1 MCNSFIKLMR
11 VGDYMRIEKVNDN
24 VLRVTITLNDLEERN
39 IDLGS
44 LNYNSPA
51 AQELFW
57 DMMEKA
63 EEEYGFASGDSQLI
77 FEASPENEDGFVVTI
92 TKVAADG
99 EFESIQKYIKS
110 KYKNS
115 ELRQKKKKSKV
126 CSALKIYCFD
136 SIDDL
141 CKLSK
146 QISALYNGDS
156 TLYKCRNS
164 YYLLLTG
171 TSSPTRSLDAIMSE
185 YSIQIANTSFLEG
198 YLNEY
203 GERIIKDYAID
214 TLNTYF

>member
-1 MCNSFIKLMR
+1 
-11 VGDYMRIEKVNDN
+11 MRIEKINDN
-24 VLRVTITLNDLEERN
+24 VLKVTITLNDLEERN

-92 TKVAADG
+92 TKVDADG

-126 CSALKIYCFD
+126 CSALKIYCFN
-136 SIDDL
+136 SLDDV
-141 CKLSK
+141 CGLSK
-146 QISALYNGDS
+146 RIVPVYQGDS
-156 TLYKCRNS
+156 SLFRCRDS
-164 YYLLLTG
+164 YYLLLG
-171 TSSPTRSLDAIMSE
+171 GSPSNSQALDVLMCE
-185 YSIQIANTSFLEG
+185 YSTLIVNPGFFEG

-203 GERIIKDYAID
+203 GEKIIAENAIE

>member
-1 MCNSFIKLMR
+1 MK
-11 VGDYMRIEKVNDN
+11 IEKVNEN
-24 VLRVTITLNDLEERN
+24 VLKVIITLSDLEERN
-39 IDLGS
+39 IDLSS

-63 EEEYGFASGDSQLI
+63 EEEYGFASNDSQLI
-77 FEASPENEDGFVVTI
+77 FEAMPENEEGFVVTI
-92 TKVAADG
+92 TKIEAEG

-115 ELRQKKKKSKV
+115 DLKQKKRKSKI
-126 CSALKIYCFD
+126 CSTLKIYCFN

-146 QISALYNGDS
+146 RISNIYIGES
-156 TLYKCRNS
+156 TVYKCKDS

-171 TSSPTRSLDAIMSE
+171 SSSSSQLETVMCE
-185 YSIQIANTSFLEG
+185 YSVQIGNVGFFEG

-203 GERIIKDYAID
+203 GEKIILENAIE
-214 TLNTYF
+214 TLNCYF

>member
-1 MCNSFIKLMR
+1 MK
-11 VGDYMRIEKVNDN
+11 IEKVNEN
-24 VLRVTITLNDLEERN
+24 VLKVIITLSDLEERN
-39 IDLGS
+39 IDLSS

-63 EEEYGFASGDSQLI
+63 EEEYGFASNDSQLI
-77 FEASPENEDGFVVTI
+77 FEAMPENEEGFVVTI
-92 TKVAADG
+92 TKIEAEG

-115 ELRQKKKKSKV
+115 DLKQKKRKSKI
-126 CSALKIYCFD
+126 CSTLKIYCFN

-146 QISALYNGDS
+146 RISNIYKGES
-156 TLYKCRNS
+156 TVYKCKDS

-171 TSSPTRSLDAIMSE
+171 SSSSSQLETVMCE
-185 YSIQIANTSFLEG
+185 YSVQIGNVGFFEG

-203 GERIIKDYAID
+203 GEKIILENAIE
-214 TLNTYF
+214 TLNCYF

>member
-1 MCNSFIKLMR
+1 
-11 VGDYMRIEKVNDN
+11 MRIEKINEN
-24 VLRVTITLNDLEERN
+24 VLKVTITLNDLEERN

-63 EEEYGFASGDSQLI
+63 EEEYGFASGESQLI

-92 TKVAADG
+92 TKVDADG

-115 ELRQKKKKSKV
+115 ELKQKKKKSKV
-126 CSALKIYCFD
+126 CSTLKIYCFNNL
-136 SIDDL
+136 DDVCRL
-141 CKLSK
+141 TKRVTAVY
-146 QISALYNGDS
+146 QGES
-156 TLYKCRNS
+156 TLFRYRES
-164 YYLLLTG
+164 YYLLLSG
-171 TSSPTRSLDAIMSE
+171 ISTSSQSLEIIMSE
-185 YSIQIANTSFLEG
+185 YSVLVGNPGFFEG

-203 GERIIKDYAID
+203 GEKIISDNAIE

>member
-1 MCNSFIKLMR
+1 
-11 VGDYMRIEKVNDN
+11 MRIEKVNDN

-57 DMMEKA
+57 DMMERA
-63 EEEYGFASGDSQLI
+63 EEEYGFASHDSQLI
-77 FEASPENEDGFVVTI
+77 FEASPENEEGFVVTI
-92 TKVAADG
+92 TKIDSEG

-115 ELRQKKKKSKV
+115 DLRQKKKKSKV
-126 CSALKIYCFD
+126 CSALKIYCFE
-136 SIDDL
+136 SIEDL
-141 CKLSK
+141 C
-146 QISALYNGDS
+146 
-156 TLYKCRNS
+156 TLCKRICTYYKGESSVIKHRDS

-171 TSSPTRSLDAIMSE
+171 SSATSSKSLDVFMCE
-185 YSIQIANTSFLEG
+185 YSTQILNVSFFEG

-203 GERIIKDYAID
+203 GQKIISDNAIQ
-214 TLNTYF
+214 TLSKYF

>member
-1 MCNSFIKLMR
+1 
-11 VGDYMRIEKVNDN
+11 MRIEKVNDN
-24 VLRVTITLNDLEERN
+24 VLRVTISLNDLEERN

-57 DMMEKA
+57 DMMEQA
-63 EEEYGFASGDSQLI
+63 EEEYGFASSDSQLI

-92 TKVAADG
+92 TKIDADG

-115 ELRQKKKKSKV
+115 DLRQKRKKSKV
-126 CSALKIYCFD
+126 CSTLKIYCFD

-141 CKLSK
+141 CNLSK
-146 QISALYNGDS
+146 NITALYKGES
-156 TLYKCRNS
+156 SLYKCKEV

-171 TSSPTRSLDAIMSE
+171 NYPASKSLDLMMGE
-185 YSIQIANTSFLEG
+185 FCTQVGNVSFFEG

-203 GERIIKDYAID
+203 GEKIIQDNAIE
-214 TLNTYF
+214 TINSYF

>member
-1 MCNSFIKLMR
+1 
-11 VGDYMRIEKVNDN
+11 MRIEKVNEN
-24 VLRVTITLNDLEERN
+24 VLKVTITLNDLEERN

-57 DMMEKA
+57 DMMERA
-63 EEEYGFASGDSQLI
+63 EEEYGFASNDSQLI
-77 FEASPENEDGFVVTI
+77 FEASPENEEGFVVTI
-92 TKVAADG
+92 TKIDSDG

-115 ELRQKKKKSKV
+115 DLRQKKKKSKV
-126 CSALKIYCFD
+126 CSALKIYCFN

-146 QISALYNGDS
+146 QIIPFYKGES
-156 TLYKCRNS
+156 TVTKYKNC

-171 TSSPTRSLDAIMSE
+171 SSASSSKSLGILLDE
-185 YSIQIANTSFLEG
+185 YATQVTNTSFFEG

-203 GERIIKDYAID
+203 GEKIIEDNALE
-214 TLNTYF
+214 TLNSFF

>member
-1 MCNSFIKLMR
+1 
-11 VGDYMRIEKVNDN
+11 MRIEKVNEN

-77 FEASPENEDGFVVTI
+77 FEASPENEEGFVVTI
-92 TKVAADG
+92 TKVDAEG

-126 CSALKIYCFD
+126 CSTLKIYCFN
-136 SIDDL
+136 SLDDVCHL
-141 CKLSK
+141 AK
-146 QISALYNGDS
+146 QIIAVYSGESALYR
-156 TLYKCRNS
+156 CRDS
-164 YYLLLTG
+164 YYLLMGG
-171 TSSPTRSLDAIMSE
+171 TPSNSQSLDILMCE
-185 YSIQIANTSFLEG
+185 YSAAINNPGFFEG

-203 GERIIKDYAID
+203 GEKIIGENAVE

>member
-1 MCNSFIKLMR
+1 
-11 VGDYMRIEKVNDN
+11 MRIEKINDN

-63 EEEYGFASGDSQLI
+63 EEEYGFASGESQLI

-92 TKVAADG
+92 TKVDADG

-115 ELRQKKKKSKV
+115 ELKQKKKRSKV
-126 CSALKIYCFD
+126 CATLKIYCFN
-136 SIDDL
+136 SLDDV
-141 CKLSK
+141 CRLSRRIATIY
-146 QISALYNGDS
+146 QGDS
-156 TLYKCRNS
+156 TLFKYRDA
-164 YYLLLTG
+164 YYLLLSG
-171 TSSPTRSLDAIMSE
+171 SMAASQNLDMVMCE
-185 YSIQIANTSFLEG
+185 YSVQVGNQGFFEG

-203 GERIIKDYAID
+203 GEKIITDNAIE

>member
-1 MCNSFIKLMR
+1 
-11 VGDYMRIEKVNDN
+11 MRIEKVNDN
-24 VLRVTITLNDLEERN
+24 VLKVTITLNDLEERN

-92 TKVAADG
+92 TKVDADG

-126 CSALKIYCFD
+126 CSALKIYCFN
-136 SIDDL
+136 SLDDV
-141 CKLSK
+141 CNLSK
-146 QISALYNGDS
+146 RIVSIYQGESSLFR
-156 TLYKCRNS
+156 CRSS
-164 YYLLLTG
+164 YYLLLG
-171 TSSPTRSLDAIMSE
+171 GNASNPKALDVLMCE
-185 YSIQIANTSFLEG
+185 YSVLTGNPSFMEG

-203 GERIIKDYAID
+203 GEKIIMENAVE

>member
-1 MCNSFIKLMR
+1 
-11 VGDYMRIEKVNDN
+11 MRIEKVNEN
-24 VLRVTITLNDLEERN
+24 VLKVTITLNDLEERN
-39 IDLGS
+39 IDLGA

-57 DMMEKA
+57 DMMERA
-63 EEEYGFASGDSQLI
+63 EEEYGFASTDSQLI

-92 TKVAADG
+92 TKVDSDG

-115 ELRQKKKKSKV
+115 DLKQKKRKSKV

-146 QISALYNGDS
+146 RIPTVYKGES
-156 TLYKCRNS
+156 TLFKCKDC

-171 TSSPTRSLDAIMSE
+171 SSSSASQSLELIMCE
-185 YSIQIANTSFLEG
+185 YSTQIVNTSFFEG
-198 YLNEY
+198 FLNEY
-203 GERIIKDYAID
+203 GDKIIEDNAIE
-214 TLNTYF
+214 TLNSYF

>member
-1 MCNSFIKLMR
+1 
-11 VGDYMRIEKVNDN
+11 MRIEKVNEN

-63 EEEYGFASGDSQLI
+63 EEEYGFASGNSQLI
-77 FEASPENEDGFVVTI
+77 FEASPENEAGFIVTI
-92 TKVAADG
+92 TKVDADG

-115 ELRQKKKKSKV
+115 DLRQKKKKSKV

-146 QISALYNGDS
+146 QITTFYKGES
-156 TLYKCRNS
+156 TLFKCKNS

-171 TSSPTRSLDAIMSE
+171 SATSSKSLDGLMCE
-185 YSIQIANTSFLEG
+185 YSAQIGNTSFFEG

-203 GERIIKDYAID
+203 GEKIIQDNAID
-214 TLNTYF
+214 TLNSYF

>member
-1 MCNSFIKLMR
+1 
-11 VGDYMRIEKVNDN
+11 MRIEKVNEN

-63 EEEYGFASGDSQLI
+63 EEEYGFASGESQLI

-92 TKVAADG
+92 TKVDADG

-115 ELRQKKKKSKV
+115 DLRQKKKKSKV
-126 CSALKIYCFD
+126 CSTLKIYCFD
-136 SIDDL
+136 SLDDL

-146 QISALYNGDS
+146 RITSLYKGES
-156 TLYKCRNS
+156 TLFKCKNS

-171 TSSPTRSLDAIMSE
+171 SSTSSQSLDILMCE
-185 YSIQIANTSFLEG
+185 YSTQIGNASFFEG

-203 GERIIKDYAID
+203 GEKIIQDSAID

>member
-1 MCNSFIKLMR
+1 
-11 VGDYMRIEKVNDN
+11 MRIEKINDN
-24 VLRVTITLNDLEERN
+24 VLRVTITMNDLEERN

-63 EEEYGFASGDSQLI
+63 EEEYGFASGESQLI
-77 FEASPENEDGFVVTI
+77 FEASPESEDGFVVTI
-92 TKVAADG
+92 TKVDADG

-115 ELRQKKKKSKV
+115 ELKQKKKKSKV
-126 CSALKIYCFD
+126 CSTLKIYCFSSLED
-136 SIDDL
+136 V
-141 CKLSK
+141 CNLSRR
-146 QISALYNGDS
+146 ISSVYHGES
-156 TLYKCRNS
+156 TLFRCRDS
-164 YYLLLTG
+164 YYLLLSG
-171 TSSPTRSLDAIMSE
+171 SSVNSKSLEITMCE
-185 YSIQIANTSFLEG
+185 YSVSVGNPGFFEG

-203 GERIIKDYAID
+203 GEKIIQDNAIE

>member
-1 MCNSFIKLMR
+1 
-11 VGDYMRIEKVNDN
+11 MRIEKVNEN

-57 DMMEKA
+57 DMMERA
-63 EEEYGFASGDSQLI
+63 EEEYGFASTDSQLI

-92 TKVAADG
+92 TKVDSDG

-115 ELRQKKKKSKV
+115 DLRQKKKKSKV

-146 QISALYNGDS
+146 RITIFYKGES
-156 TLYKCRNS
+156 TLFKCKDC

-171 TSSPTRSLDAIMSE
+171 SSTSSSQSLDILMCE
-185 YSIQIANTSFLEG
+185 YSTQIGNSSFFEG

-203 GERIIKDYAID
+203 GEKIIQDNAIG
-214 TLNTYF
+214 TLNSYF

>member
-1 MCNSFIKLMR
+1 
-11 VGDYMRIEKVNDN
+11 MRIEKLNEN
-24 VLRVTITLNDLEERN
+24 VLRVTITLSDLEERN

-57 DMMEKA
+57 DMMEQA
-63 EEEYGFASGDSQLI
+63 EEEYGFASNDSQLI
-77 FEASPENEDGFVVTI
+77 FEASPESEEGFVVTI
-92 TKVAADG
+92 TKVDSDG

-110 KYKNS
+110 KYKNC
-115 ELRQKKKKSKV
+115 ELRQKKKRSKV
-126 CSALKIYCFD
+126 CSALKIYCFE

-146 QISALYNGDS
+146 RICSY
-156 TLYKCRNS
+156 YKGESSLIKCKDS

-171 TSSPTRSLDAIMSE
+171 SSASSSQSLDILMCE
-185 YSIQIANTSFLEG
+185 YSTQISNVSFYEG

-203 GERIIKDYAID
+203 GEKIIEYNAIQ

>member
-1 MCNSFIKLMR
+1 
-11 VGDYMRIEKVNDN
+11 MRIERINDN
-24 VLRVTITLNDLEERN
+24 VLKVTITLNDLEERN

-63 EEEYGFASGDSQLI
+63 EEEYGFASGESQLI

-92 TKVAADG
+92 TKVDADG

-115 ELRQKKKKSKV
+115 ELKQKKKKSKV
-126 CSALKIYCFD
+126 CSTLKIYCFNSLED
-136 SIDDL
+136 V
-141 CKLSK
+141 CKLTK
-146 QISALYNGDS
+146 RITAVYQGES
-156 TLYKCRNS
+156 TLFRCRSS
-164 YYLLLTG
+164 YYLLLSG
-171 TSSPTRSLDAIMSE
+171 ISANSQSLEIIMCE
-185 YSIQIANTSFLEG
+185 YSVSMGNPGFFEG

-203 GERIIKDYAID
+203 GEKIIQDNAIE

>member
-1 MCNSFIKLMR
+1 
-11 VGDYMRIEKVNDN
+11 MRIEKVNEN

-57 DMMEKA
+57 DMMERA

-92 TKVAADG
+92 TKVDADG

-115 ELRQKKKKSKV
+115 DLRQKKKKSKV

-146 QISALYNGDS
+146 RIVSFYKGESALF
-156 TLYKCRNS
+156 KCKSS

-171 TSSPTRSLDAIMSE
+171 NSTASQSLDILMCE
-185 YSIQIANTSFLEG
+185 YAIQIGNASFFEG

-203 GERIIKDYAID
+203 GEKIIQNNAID
-214 TLNTYF
+214 TLNSYF

>member
-1 MCNSFIKLMR
+1 
-11 VGDYMRIEKVNDN
+11 MRIEKINEN

-39 IDLGS
+39 IDISS

-57 DMMEKA
+57 DMMERA
-63 EEEYGFASGDSQLI
+63 EEEYGFASGDSQLV

-92 TKVAADG
+92 TKIDADG

-115 ELRQKKKKSKV
+115 DLKQKKKKSKV
-126 CSALKIYCFD
+126 CSTLKIYCFN
-136 SIDDL
+136 SIEDL
-141 CKLSK
+141 CELTKR
-146 QISALYNGDS
+146 ISPLYNGESSVYRCKD
-156 TLYKCRNS
+156 S
-164 YYLLLTG
+164 YYLLLSG
-171 TSSPTRSLDAIMSE
+171 SSSSPQLEIIIAE
-185 YSIQIANTSFLEG
+185 YAASVGNPSFFEG

-203 GERIIKDYAID
+203 GEKIIQDTAIE

>member
-1 MCNSFIKLMR
+1 
-11 VGDYMRIEKVNDN
+11 MRIEKINDN
-24 VLRVTITLNDLEERN
+24 VLRVTITLSDLEERN

-44 LNYNSPA
+44 LNYSSPA

-63 EEEYGFASGDSQLI
+63 EEEYGFASGESQLI

-92 TKVAADG
+92 TKVDADG

-115 ELRQKKKKSKV
+115 ELKQKKKKSKV
-126 CSALKIYCFD
+126 CATLKIYCFNSLED
-136 SIDDL
+136 V
-141 CKLSK
+141 CKLTRR
-146 QISALYNGDS
+146 ISTIYHGDS
-156 TLYKCRNS
+156 TLFKYRDA
-164 YYLLLTG
+164 YYLLLSG
-171 TSSPTRSLDAIMSE
+171 SMAASQNLDMVMCE
-185 YSIQIANTSFLEG
+185 YSVSVGNQSFFEG

-203 GERIIKDYAID
+203 GEKIISDNAIE

>member
-1 MCNSFIKLMR
+1 
-11 VGDYMRIEKVNDN
+11 MRIEKVNEN
-24 VLRVTITLNDLEERN
+24 VLRVTITQNDLEERN

-57 DMMEKA
+57 DMMERA
-63 EEEYGFASGDSQLI
+63 EEEYGFASTDSQLI

-92 TKVAADG
+92 TKIDSDG

-115 ELRQKKKKSKV
+115 DLRQKKKKSKV

-146 QISALYNGDS
+146 RIIVFYKGES
-156 TLYKCRNS
+156 TLFKCKNC

-171 TSSPTRSLDAIMSE
+171 SSTSASQSLDILMCE
-185 YSIQIANTSFLEG
+185 YSTQIGNASFFEG

-203 GERIIKDYAID
+203 GEKIIQDNAIG
-214 TLNTYF
+214 TLNSYF

>member
-1 MCNSFIKLMR
+1 
-11 VGDYMRIEKVNDN
+11 MRIEKINEN
-24 VLRVTITLNDLEERN
+24 VLKVTITLNDLEERN

-63 EEEYGFASGDSQLI
+63 EEEYGFASGESQLI

-92 TKVAADG
+92 TKVDADG

-115 ELRQKKKKSKV
+115 ELKQKKKKSKV
-126 CSALKIYCFD
+126 CSTLKIYCFNNL
-136 SIDDL
+136 DDV
-141 CKLSK
+141 CKLTK
-146 QISALYNGDS
+146 RITAVYQGES
-156 TLYKCRNS
+156 TLFRCRDS
-164 YYLLLTG
+164 YYLLLSGIATG
-171 TSSPTRSLDAIMSE
+171 SQSLEIIMSE
-185 YSIQIANTSFLEG
+185 YSVLVGNPAFFEG

-203 GERIIKDYAID
+203 GEKIISDNAIE

>member
-1 MCNSFIKLMR
+1 
-11 VGDYMRIEKVNDN
+11 MRIEKINEN

-63 EEEYGFASGDSQLI
+63 EEEYGFASHDSQLI
-77 FEASPENEDGFVVTI
+77 FEASPENEEGFVVTI
-92 TKVAADG
+92 TKIDSEG

-115 ELRQKKKKSKV
+115 DLRQKKKKSKV
-126 CSALKIYCFD
+126 CSALKIYCFE

-141 CKLSK
+141 CSLSK
-146 QISALYNGDS
+146 RIY
-156 TLYKCRNS
+156 TYYKGESSVIKYKNS
-164 YYLLLTG
+164 YYLMLTG
-171 TSSPTRSLDAIMSE
+171 SSASSSQTLDNFMCE
-185 YSIQIANTSFLEG
+185 YSTQILNVSFFEG

-203 GERIIKDYAID
+203 GEKIITDNAIE
-214 TLNTYF
+214 TLSTYF

>member
-1 MCNSFIKLMR
+1 
-11 VGDYMRIEKVNDN
+11 MRIEKINEN
-24 VLRVTITLNDLEERN
+24 VLRVTITMNDLEERN

-63 EEEYGFASGDSQLI
+63 EEEYGFASGESQLI

-92 TKVAADG
+92 TKVDADG

-115 ELRQKKKKSKV
+115 ELKQKKKKSKV
-126 CSALKIYCFD
+126 CSTMKIYCFNNL
-136 SIDDL
+136 DDV
-141 CKLSK
+141 CKLAK
-146 QISALYNGDS
+146 RVISIYSGDS
-156 TLYKCRNS
+156 SLFKCRDS
-164 YYLLLTG
+164 YYLLLNG
-171 TSSPTRSLDAIMSE
+171 TSANSQTLEITMSE
-185 YSIQIANTSFLEG
+185 YSVLVGNPGFFEG

-203 GERIIKDYAID
+203 GEKIIQDNAIE

>member
-1 MCNSFIKLMR
+1 
-11 VGDYMRIEKVNDN
+11 MRIEKVNEN
-24 VLRVTITLNDLEERN
+24 VLKVTITLNDLEERN

-92 TKVAADG
+92 TKVDADG

-115 ELRQKKKKSKV
+115 ELRQKKKKSKI
-126 CSALKIYCFD
+126 CSTLKIYCFK
-136 SIDDL
+136 SIEDVCHL
-141 CKLSK
+141 TK
-146 QISALYNGDS
+146 QITEIYNGES
-156 TLYKCRNS
+156 SLYKYRES
-164 YYLLLTG
+164 YYLLLSG
-171 TSSPTRSLDAIMSE
+171 SASSSQSLDIIMCE
-185 YSIQIANTSFLEG
+185 YSSLITNPGFFEG

-203 GERIIKDYAID
+203 GEKVIHENAIE

>member
-1 MCNSFIKLMR
+1 
-11 VGDYMRIEKVNDN
+11 MRIEKVNEN

-57 DMMEKA
+57 DMMERA

-92 TKVAADG
+92 TKVDADG

-115 ELRQKKKKSKV
+115 DLRQKKKKSKV

-136 SIDDL
+136 SLDDL

-146 QISALYNGDS
+146 RIT
-156 TLYKCRNS
+156 TLYKGESTLFKCKNC

-171 TSSPTRSLDAIMSE
+171 SSTSSKSLDLLLCE
-185 YSIQIANTSFLEG
+185 YSTQIGNASFYEG

-203 GERIIKDYAID
+203 GEKIISVNAIA
-214 TLNTYF
+214 TLNLYF

>member
-1 MCNSFIKLMR
+1 
-11 VGDYMRIEKVNDN
+11 MRIEKVNEN

-57 DMMEKA
+57 DMMERA
-63 EEEYGFASGDSQLI
+63 EEEYGFASNDSQLI

-92 TKVAADG
+92 TKIDSDG

-115 ELRQKKKKSKV
+115 DLRQKKRKSKV

-146 QISALYNGDS
+146 QITPFYKGES
-156 TLYKCRNS
+156 TVIKYKNC
-164 YYLLLTG
+164 YYLLMTG
-171 TSSPTRSLDAIMSE
+171 SSASSSKSLGILLSE
-185 YSIQIANTSFLEG
+185 YATQVANTSFFEG

-203 GERIIKDYAID
+203 GEKIIEYNAIE
-214 TLNTYF
+214 TLNSFF

>member
-1 MCNSFIKLMR
+1 
-11 VGDYMRIEKVNDN
+11 MRIEKVDEN
-24 VLRVTITLNDLEERN
+24 VLRVTITQNDLEERN

-57 DMMEKA
+57 DMMERA
-63 EEEYGFASGDSQLI
+63 EEEYGFASTDSQLI

-92 TKVAADG
+92 TKVDSDG

-115 ELRQKKKKSKV
+115 DLRQKKKKSKV

-141 CKLSK
+141 CKLTK
-146 QISALYNGDS
+146 RITAFYQGES
-156 TLYKCRNS
+156 TLFKCKNC

-171 TSSPTRSLDAIMSE
+171 SSTSPSQSLDIFMCEYSSPIGNA
-185 YSIQIANTSFLEG
+185 SFFEG

-203 GERIIKDYAID
+203 GEKIIQDNAIG
-214 TLNTYF
+214 TLNSYF

>member
-1 MCNSFIKLMR
+1 
-11 VGDYMRIEKVNDN
+11 MRIEKVNEN
-24 VLRVTITLNDLEERN
+24 VLRVTITLSDLEERN

-57 DMMEKA
+57 DMMERA
-63 EEEYGFASGDSQLI
+63 EEEYGFASHDSQLI

-92 TKVAADG
+92 TKVDSDG

-126 CSALKIYCFD
+126 CSALKIYCFE
-136 SIDDL
+136 SIEDL

-146 QISALYNGDS
+146 RICSY
-156 TLYKCRNS
+156 YKGESSLIKCKDS

-171 TSSPTRSLDAIMSE
+171 SSASSSQSLDIFMCE
-185 YSIQIANTSFLEG
+185 YSTQITNVSFFEG

-203 GERIIKDYAID
+203 GEKIIEDNALQ

>member
-1 MCNSFIKLMR
+1 
-11 VGDYMRIEKVNDN
+11 MRIEKVNDN
-24 VLRVTITLNDLEERN
+24 VLRVTITINDLEERN

-57 DMMEKA
+57 DMMERA
-63 EEEYGFASGDSQLI
+63 EEEYGFASHDSQLI

-92 TKVAADG
+92 TKIDSEG

-115 ELRQKKKKSKV
+115 DLRQKKKKSKV
-126 CSALKIYCFD
+126 CSALKIYCFE
-136 SIDDL
+136 SIEDL
-141 CKLSK
+141 CTLSK
-146 QISALYNGDS
+146 RIY
-156 TLYKCRNS
+156 TYYKGESSVIKHKNS

-171 TSSPTRSLDAIMSE
+171 SSASSSQSLDIFMCE
-185 YSIQIANTSFLEG
+185 YSTQILNVSFFEG

-203 GERIIKDYAID
+203 GEKIISDNAIQ
-214 TLNTYF
+214 TLSTYF

>member
-1 MCNSFIKLMR
+1 
-11 VGDYMRIEKVNDN
+11 MRIEKVNEN
-24 VLRVTITLNDLEERN
+24 VLKVTITLNDLEERN

-63 EEEYGFASGDSQLI
+63 EEEYGFASGESQLI

-92 TKVAADG
+92 TKVDSDG

-126 CSALKIYCFD
+126 CSALKIYCFN
-136 SIDDL
+136 SLDDV
-141 CKLSK
+141 CKLAK
-146 QISALYNGDS
+146 RVTTLYKGES
-156 TLYKCRNS
+156 SLYKCRNS
-164 YYLLLTG
+164 YYLLMND
-171 TSSPTRSLDAIMSE
+171 SPINANILEVYMCE
-185 YSIQIANTSFLEG
+185 YSTPVSNPGFIEG

-203 GERIIKDYAID
+203 GENIIMYNAIE
-214 TLNTYF
+214 TLNNYF

>member
-1 MCNSFIKLMR
+1 
-11 VGDYMRIEKVNDN
+11 MRIEKINDN

-63 EEEYGFASGDSQLI
+63 EEEYGFASGESQLI

-92 TKVAADG
+92 TKVDIDG

-115 ELRQKKKKSKV
+115 ELKQKKRKSKV
-126 CSALKIYCFD
+126 CSAIKIYCFD
-136 SIDDL
+136 SIDDVCRL
-141 CKLSK
+141 TRRITPIY
-146 QISALYNGDS
+146 QGES
-156 TLYKCRNS
+156 TLFRYRDS
-164 YYLLLTG
+164 YYLLLSG
-171 TSSPTRSLDAIMSE
+171 NSANSQALEVIMCE
-185 YSIQIANTSFLEG
+185 YSVLVGNPGFFEG

-203 GERIIKDYAID
+203 GDKIIQDNAIE